1 MKRKMKFSAAAAAVV
16 LGLSLTAC
24 TSKQAA
30 KKVGTA
36 TPSASAVATVIPAD
50 KTDGPDIG
58 KKTKDKLCQKL
69 YVTNCTGKNITG
81 FAVKVDGDKNY
92 SDNMM
97 QANDVFKAN
106 ENRDVYYT
114 EDSEDVTAQSTASSS
129 LSGALLNV
137 SYDLQL
143 TFEDGSQEQLK
154 DFPIGNA
161 DEVALTA
168 ASVDDGGFVYLT
180 YTDINGEKVSTFD
193 TEKAEYDAA
202 KKAAEDAAAAQQA
215 AEEAA
220 AAAAAQQAQAQQNT
234 TQSYSGS
241 SSQQTQTYSAP
252 SGGDT
257 STSSGSSGSA
267 DSGCLTGDG
276 NSPLLN

>member
-1 MKRKMKFSAAAAAVV
+1 MNKKMKFSAAAAAVV

-30 KKVGTA
+30 KKVGTS
-36 TPSASAVATVIPAD
+36 TPSASAVATVIPTE

-58 KKTKDKLCQKL
+58 IKTKDKLCQKL
-69 YVTNCTGKNITG
+69 YVTNSTGKNITG
-81 FAVKVDGDKNY
+81 FAVKVDGDENY
-92 SDNMM
+92 SDNLM

-114 EDSEDVTAQSTASSS
+114 ENSEDVTAQSTASSS

-143 TFEDGSQEQLK
+143 TFEDGSQEELK

-161 DEVALTA
+161 DEVVLAA
-168 ASVDDGGFVYLT
+168 ASSDDGGFVYLT

-202 KKAAEDAAAAQQA
+202 KKAADDAAAAQQA
-215 AEEAA
+215 AEA

-241 SSQQTQTYSAP
+241 SSQQTQTYSGNTGGQEASAP
-252 SGGDT
+252 NPDGGCLNSGG
-257 STSSGSSGSA
+257 
-267 DSGCLTGDG
+267 
-276 NSPLLN
+276 NIPLYND